1 MEPKQ
6 PIPQIPKYNEGS
18 FLFLFFHSSEPTEV
32 KTKQDIET
40 WCKKANCCNIWEEIE
55 DLPIETIY
63 SYSKADLVEW
73 YGGPKGAGLYNWLHP
88 SQGMLH
94 EGQSYSFWLTVF

>member
-1 MEPKQ
+1 MVG
-6 PIPQIPKYNEGS
+6 IPANIFHGRR
-18 FLFLFFHSSEPTEV
+18 FILGLFHSPTEV
-32 KTKQDIET
+32 KKTKQDIET
-40 WCKKANCCNIWEEIE
+40 WLNDEDCLDMWEE
-55 DLPIETIY
+55 LKGRSVETIY

-94 EGQSYSFWLTVF
+94 EGHSYS

>member
-6 PIPQIPKYNEGS
+6 PIPKYNEEGS

-40 WCKKANCCNIWEEIE
+40 WLNDEDCLDMWEE
-55 DLPIETIY
+55 LKGRSVETIY
-63 SYSKADLVEW
+63 SYSKDDLVQIA
-73 YGGPKGAGLYNWLHP
+73 GGSIAKGAGLYNWLHP